1 MILPVAK
8 HLSGL
13 LPNTFEYNRN
23 TDNDILSLVVV
34 NKAIVSLYKMHVLQL
49 HTAGSVFVRGGNFSS
64 IMVNDMSSIVLIKS
78 LVDDHCVM
86 H

>member
-13 LPNTFEYNRN
+13 LPNTPEYNRN
-23 TDNDILSLVVV
+23 TDIDILSLVVV

-49 HTAGSVFVRGGNFSS
+49 HTAGSVLLGAGTSAVSWLM
-64 IMVNDMSSIVLIKS
+64 ICQALY
-78 LVDDHCVM
+78 
-86 H
+86 